1 MEKSEKKVR
10 AKVLYVIIIML
21 PWDRKSDRWGSYG
34 WLIEWENS
42 S

>member
-10 AKVLYVIIIML
+10 VKGLYVIIML
-21 PWDRKSDRWGSYG
+21 PWDRKNDRWGSYD